1 MLETVLK
8 IFTCRGSVGLVF
20 DSLAF
25 RKGNLMVRRIFWLI
39 LFSLSIAATV
49 YGGFFREFLVYDNLE
64 KFEKLKNVGITIKI
78 PGYEGSDNKFEAQSQ
93 WFTEPEVVNAMT
105 FEGISRYKDGKLTSN
120 YPDLRMLKGRMPC
133 PT

>member
-1 MLETVLK
+1 MNFFETDYRMTIRK
-8 IFTCRGSVGLVF
+8 IFWV
-20 DSLAF
+20 
-25 RKGNLMVRRIFWLI
+25 II
-39 LFSLSIAATV
+39 FSLSVAGTI
-49 YGGFFREFLVYDNLE
+49 YGAFFREFLVYDNLE

-78 PGYEGSDNKFEAQSQ
+78 PGYEGTENKFEVQSQ

-120 YPDLRMLKGRMPC
+120 YPDLRMLKGRLPC